1 MDFKKI
7 MILIEQLNRRIIY
20 LEQKVKILAGE

>member
-20 LEQKVKILAGE
+20 LEQKVKILVGE